1 MTRSAG
7 RNDRHLVYRWLCRAC
22 DRECRFARHKK
33 VRTAL
38 CSFLIGILPHGI
50 AVSFRSFMDMSLEQ
64 AANYGLMLG
73 SCSTAFAVSVM

>member
-7 RNDRHLVYRWLCRAC
+7 RNDGHLVYRWLCRAR
-22 DRECRFARHKK
+22 DRQCRSARRKE
-33 VRTAL
+33 VPTAL
-38 CSFLIGILPHGI
+38 CSFFFAILSHAI
-50 AVSFRSFMDMSLEQ
+50 SVSFCSFMDMSLEQ